1 MSSTD
6 AASGVKFPKPGIWS
20 PPPAFALLRFRATS
34 SRLSSIGPDHL
45 AVRLSRFPKKCFLP
59 NEPKVV
65 QCLPRFLKNK
75 VLTNRIK
82 TVSKPI

>member
-1 MSSTD
+1 LVS
-6 AASGVKFPKPGIWS
+6 AASLSLTSVSRASRDQFPPF
-20 PPPAFALLRFRATS
+20 P
-34 SRLSSIGPDHL
+34 IGPDHL
-45 AVRLSRFPKKCFLP
+45 AVRLSRSPKKCFLP

-65 QCLPRFLKNK
+65 QCLPHFLKNK